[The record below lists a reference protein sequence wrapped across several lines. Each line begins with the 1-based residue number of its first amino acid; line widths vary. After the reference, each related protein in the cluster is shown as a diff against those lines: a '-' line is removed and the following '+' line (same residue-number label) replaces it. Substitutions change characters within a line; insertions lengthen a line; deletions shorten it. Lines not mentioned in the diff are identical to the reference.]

1 MSFSST
7 IQILKINDVEKG
19 VSRKTG
25 QPWERHT
32 AECLLLADDGSIE
45 CVGRLMLPEAIRTAG
60 VTTGTFR
67 AGFTL
72 HVPTYGDSKGDI
84 TARLV
89 SLTAAPTRSASAPA
103 AAAAAAAAA
112 KPTA

>member
-1 MSFSST
+1 MNFSST
-7 IQILKINDVEKG
+7 IQILKVNEVERG

-32 AECLLLADDGSIE
+32 AECCLLADDGSVE
-45 CVGRLMLPEAIRTAG
+45 SVGRLNLPESIRTAG
-60 VTTGTFR
+60 VTTGVYR

-89 SLTAAPTRSASAPA
+89 SLQAAPVRTAPPKA
-103 AAAAAAAAA
+103 A
-112 KPTA
+112 